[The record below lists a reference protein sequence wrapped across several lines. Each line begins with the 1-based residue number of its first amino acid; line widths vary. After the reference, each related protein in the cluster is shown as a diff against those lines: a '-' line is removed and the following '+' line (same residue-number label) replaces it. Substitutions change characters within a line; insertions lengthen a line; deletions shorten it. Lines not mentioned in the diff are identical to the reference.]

1 MLKEYYHKV
10 FVVRDMV
17 RSMIREIQWQQV
29 AEVGPGTY
37 LAQEETGGGGV
48 ESTKHE
54 VCACMLSCFS
64 HVRLFVTPWTAAH
77 QAFLPFPLPGYLPN
91 PEIKPTSLL
100 CLLQCR

>member
-37 LAQEETGGGGV
+37 LAQEETGGGGG
-48 ESTKHE
+48 H
-54 VCACMLSCFS
+54 
-64 HVRLFVTPWTAAH
+64 
-77 QAFLPFPLPGYLPN
+77 
-91 PEIKPTSLL
+91 
-100 CLLQCR
+100 